1 MRFRNWL
8 LKKEKVVKKF
18 KDKVLEPV
26 IRFLDYTNIPSLFVS
41 ILSLSLGLIAAISL
55 IISKELFFGFMV
67 GSLFFDFLDGGL
79 VRFRRLIKRQRAGE
93 GFWLDYSFDRIV
105 VITVMAVLVFM
116 AESYKIYYIL
126 ALAAYIL
133 VNILFILFHK
143 KFQIVYIRTFYF
155 LLVLVN
161 YFYATIF
168 VIFMCIINLLNFGIS
183 ILRKK
188 PL

>member
-1 MRFRNWL
+1 MRFQNWL

-26 IRFLDYTNIPSLFVS
+26 IRFLDYINIPSLFVS

-55 IISKELFFGFMV
+55 IVSKKLFFGFMV

-79 VRFRRLIKRQRAGE
+79 VRFRRLIKRQRTGE

-105 VITVMAVLVFM
+105 VIAVMAVLVFM

-126 ALAAYIL
+126 ALIAYIF
-133 VNILFILFHK
+133 VNLLFIFFHK

-155 LLVLVN
+155 LLILFN
-161 YFYATIF
+161 FFYATVF
-168 VIFMCIINLLNFGIS
+168 VIAMCIINFLNFGIS